1 MTPIQA
7 TASGASA
14 GATVAAST
22 TAALG
27 GATPGAT
34 GIALVGGPI
43 GIAFIAVA
51 AILAGLGATKGKT
64 QHLTF
69 DEARNVA
76 LKFAEDL
83 GHRMEADYGDA
94 VSLQIGKELARRMVT
109 YLEGHYLNTQSSSW
123 QYWIGNCIDDLRN
136 RAEGRSKSDIT
147 SVIYLYATYIALNYD
162 ASRPAEFAEFIG
174 HDLTLFFTSMNE
186 TFPQWNL
193 GAYLWPNVAV
203 TPAAKQNESILQQTL
218 GIDTNALGT
227 VNAPKSTATV
237 PASSTSAS
245 GQSATQSVWPALLIL
260 GGIVAYAARAGK

>member
-1 MTPIQA
+1 MNTLQ
-7 TASGASA
+7 GAA
-14 GATVAAST
+14 AGAGTGATVAS
-22 TAALG
+22 TAATAAAG
-27 GATPGAT
+27 GSVSAGA
-34 GIALVGGPI
+34 AFLAGPYGLAI
-43 GIAFIAVA
+43 VAVA

>member
-1 MTPIQA
+1 MTTAQGA
-7 TASGASA
+7 ASGATTGA
-14 GATVAAST
+14 GVATTIGTVAGGGS
-22 TAALG
+22 AAAGLAFLAG
-27 GATPGAT
+27 PV
-34 GIALVGGPI
+34 GIAIV
-43 GIAFIAVA
+43 AVA

-162 ASRPAEFAEFIG
+162 ASRPAEFAEFIS
-174 HDLTLFFTSMNE
+174 HDLTLFFQSMNE
-186 TFPQWNL
+186 TFPQWKL
-193 GAYLWPNVAV
+193 DAYLWPKAGV

-218 GIDTNALGT
+218 GIDTGSLGA
-227 VNAPKSTATV
+227 VNPPKSTATV

-260 GGIVAYAARAGK
+260 GGIVAYAAKAGK